1 MKQNETENNKNLII
15 TLVVSIIILIA
26 IVATGTYSFYTTS
39 LNTTNQDKNN
49 TKLSTTTIEFG
60 LEDGT
65 VSGDNLLPG
74 DTITKTFQV
83 KNTGTSDVVFKLMWK
98 SVVNDF
104 VNKKDL
110 VITLSE
116 DGTEIISSSDQQT
129 FPDTT
134 TSAIL
139 KDNLTI
145 KASETKNYTLLIT
158 YQDTTENQIDD
169 MGKSISGVIE
179 LEV

>member
-15 TLVVSIIILIA
+15 ILVVSIIILIA
-26 IVATGTYSFYTTS
+26 IVATGTYSYYTTS
-39 LNTTNQDKNN
+39 ISTSNDDRNKTSF
-49 TKLSTTTIEFG
+49 STTTIEFG

-65 VSGDNLLPG
+65 ISGDNLLPG
-74 DTITKTFQV
+74 DVITKTFQV
-83 KNTGTSDVVFKLMWK
+83 KNTGVSDVSFKLMWK
-98 SVVNDF
+98 SIVNDF

-134 TSAIL
+134 PSAVL

-145 KASETKNYTLLIT
+145 KTGETKSYTLLIT

-179 LEV
+179 LGV